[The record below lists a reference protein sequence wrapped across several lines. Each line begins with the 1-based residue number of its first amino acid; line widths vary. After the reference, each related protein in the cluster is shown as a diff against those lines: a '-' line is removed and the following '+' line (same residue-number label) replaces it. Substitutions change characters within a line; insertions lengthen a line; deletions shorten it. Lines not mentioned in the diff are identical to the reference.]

1 MDILEK
7 IVEHKKEEVKRL
19 KINGICLPPDENC
32 EKRGF
37 RDALL
42 EARPIGI
49 IAEVKKA
56 SPSKGLLCPDF
67 DPESLCKEYQQGGAD
82 CISVLTDER
91 FFQGRLEYL
100 FQVKRACSLPVLRK
114 DFIIDHIQVEEAEA
128 WGADAI
134 LLICA
139 ILDVSLLKELLS
151 HANELGMDCL
161 VEVHDEGEAE
171 KAIISGANL
180 IGINN
185 RNLKDFSVS
194 LETSIRVRSM
204 IPKQIPVVS
213 ESGIRDEKDIEVLA
227 SSEIRAALI
236 GESLVRASNRPEK
249 IRQLKGFQR
258 D

>member
-7 IVEHKKEEVKRL
+7 IVEHKKDEVKGL
-19 KINGICLPPDENC
+19 KGRGISLPPEGFF

-42 EARPIGI
+42 KARPMGI

-91 FFQGRLEYL
+91 FFQGRLQYL
-100 FQVKRACSLPVLRK
+100 FRVKRTCSLPVLRK

-139 ILDVSLLKELLS
+139 ILDASLLKELLA
-151 HANELGMDCL
+151 HATELGMDCL

-171 KAIISGANL
+171 KAIISGADL

-194 LETSIRVRSM
+194 LETSIRVRAM
-204 IPKQIPVVS
+204 IPKGIPVVS
-213 ESGIRDEKDIEVLA
+213 ESGIRDEKDMKVLA
-227 SSEIRAALI
+227 SSGIQAALI

-249 IRQLKGFQR
+249 IRQLKGFKR